1 MRMNQGLS
9 DRVVGV
15 GRFVARGICLGL
27 ALMCAATAH
36 ARGVAREAGKPAAY
50 TEKISG
56 TLVTFEMVGVPPG
69 QIRLPDTSKKKAT
82 RKVKLGPFWIGRT
95 EVTWDEYDV
104 FVFRLDEPAGITNG
118 SDAIAHP
125 SKPYGA
131 ADRGYGHKGYPVIN
145 ESFLGAQSY
154 CKWLS
159 LKTGRK
165 YRLPTEVEW
174 EYACRAGKPEP
185 DKSRL
190 EQCAWFWQEKTQP
203 VGKKSPN
210 AWGLCDALG
219 NVAEWC
225 VGLDGKP
232 VVCGGSWQDMA
243 KDCCPTRRQCQDESW
258 QANDPQS
265 PKSKWWLSDGTFV
278 GFRVLREP

>member
-1 MRMNQGLS
+1 MKRSFSKGLLP
-9 DRVVGV
+9 
-15 GRFVARGICLGL
+15 RGIRGA
-27 ALMCAATAH
+27 ALCALWLCAAA
-36 ARGVAREAGKPAAY
+36 ALAGKTDAPARPEPS

-56 TLVTFEMVGVPPG
+56 TLVTFEMVGVPAGEIMLADPA
-69 QIRLPDTSKKKAT
+69 KKGAM
-82 RKVKLGPFWIGRT
+82 RKIKVGPFWIGKN

-104 FVFRLDEPAGITNG
+104 FVFRLDEPAGVANG
-118 SDAIAHP
+118 SDAVAHP

-131 ADRGYGHKGYPVIN
+131 ADRGFGHKGYPVIN
-145 ESFLGAQSY
+145 ESFLGAESY

-165 YRLPTEVEW
+165 YRLPTEAEW

-185 DKSRL
+185 DKLRL

-210 AWGLCDALG
+210 AWGLCDTLG
-219 NVAEWC
+219 NCAEWT

-232 VVCGGSWQDMA
+232 AVCGGCWQDMA
-243 KDCCPTRRQCQDESW
+243 KDCTPTKRQRQDESW

-265 PKSKWWLSDGTFV
+265 PKSKWWLSDGAFV
-278 GFRVLREP
+278 GFRVLRDE